1 MILFVTS
8 ERISIE
14 VADEL
19 LVANFICPQGE
30 QNHVCPS
37 TCISCILVYL
47 FPVLCHQCGSLFSGD
62 GASDCVDFDP
72 KESSTQK
79 RCAAGEA
86 CLWYA
91 WEKSKVGKPEKGSS
105 F

>member
-1 MILFVTS
+1 MKCV
-8 ERISIE
+8 
-14 VADEL
+14 
-19 LVANFICPQGE
+19 
-30 QNHVCPS
+30 
-37 TCISCILVYL
+37 L

>member
-1 MILFVTS
+1 MSFNLYKKNKMKCV
-8 ERISIE
+8 
-14 VADEL
+14 
-19 LVANFICPQGE
+19 
-30 QNHVCPS
+30 
-37 TCISCILVYL
+37 L

-91 WEKSKVGKPEKGSS
+91 WEKSKVGLKSGCSL
-105 F
+105 